1 MASRLRSFSDASWN
15 RPVDFEV
22 LESTRRIVLLGSNSS
37 DRHRMLTHA
46 FTLDVEDY
54 FHVSGFADRIPRT
67 TWDQYPSRVVAST
80 HRVLQ
85 LCERH
90 SVRGTCFVLGWVARR
105 HPQLVRDI
113 AAAGHEVGCHSEW
126 HRLVY
131 DLSPD
136 DFRRDLVASRDIL
149 EQILG
154 YPVTSYRAPSFSI
167 TRWSTWALSILAEE
181 GFTVDASIFPVRH
194 DRYGMPGSPT
204 TPYAVVT
211 PHGPIREFPGSTV
224 PVAGR
229 TLPVGGGGYL
239 RLYPAA
245 VTERLLARI
254 EQSGRP
260 FMVYVH
266 PWEFDPDQPR
276 LSGSWKSTFRH
287 YVGLRSTE
295 HKLDRLMQ
303 QFRFDTMTAAL
314 DAWEQQNGPLPALPF
329 DQPQHSSAA
338 LAAAR

>member
-1 MASRLRSFSDASWN
+1 
-15 RPVDFEV
+15 
-22 LESTRRIVLLGSNSS
+22 
-37 DRHRMLTHA
+37 MLTHA

-54 FHVSGFADRIPRT
+54 FHVSGFADRIPRH
-67 TWDQYPSRVVAST
+67 TWDQYPSRVVAGT
-80 HRVLQ
+80 HRALA

-105 HPQLVRDI
+105 FPQLVRDI

-136 DFRRDLVASRDIL
+136 EFRHDLIASRDIL

-154 YPVTSYRAPSFSI
+154 RSVTAYRAPSFSI
-167 TRWSTWALSILAEE
+167 TRWSTWALPILAEE
-181 GFTVDASIFPVRH
+181 GFTLDASIFPVHH
-194 DRYGMPGSPT
+194 DRYGMPGSPV

-211 PHGPIREFPGSTV
+211 PHGAIREFPGSTIQI
-224 PVAGR
+224 AGR
-229 TLPVGGGGYL
+229 DLPVGGGGYL
-239 RLYPAA
+239 RLYPAT

-254 EQSGRP
+254 EHSGRP

-276 LSGSWKSTFRH
+276 LSGSWKSRFRH
-287 YVGLRSTE
+287 YVGLHTTE
-295 HKLDRLMQ
+295 RKLDRLMQ

-314 DAWEQQNGPLPALPF
+314 DGWEQTQGPLPVLPF
-329 DQPQHSSAA
+329 ELSQRTPAD
-338 LAAAR
+338 LAAAH